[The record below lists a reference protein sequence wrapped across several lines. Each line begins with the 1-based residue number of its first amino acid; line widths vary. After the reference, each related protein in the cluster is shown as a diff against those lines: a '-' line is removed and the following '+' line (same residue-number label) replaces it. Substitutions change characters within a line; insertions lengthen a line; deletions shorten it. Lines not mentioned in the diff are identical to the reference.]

1 MSSLIW
7 LLDLVSLGLRG
18 LLVAFMVRRGQ
29 WSAFFFFFIYLCF
42 SILATLAR
50 LLVRNHP
57 VAYFYVFYA
66 TEAVY
71 AILSGLVILEAFR
84 RVFVDFYENRKF
96 QILLLLAF
104 ALIGV
109 LVLVAPIRH
118 HLDSSTVYAFILS
131 ANLGIRILQV
141 AALALF
147 LSLAVFLNL
156 QGKHYEMG
164 IVLGYGLFATVYLLA
179 LALRSQLGAKYTWA
193 VTVGHP
199 IAYDCAVVIWFWAF
213 WKNEPRPTFEQY
225 LGESGPENVPDHL
238 ERITAVYRRL
248 GRKRWTR

>member
-1 MSSLIW
+1 MIW

-29 WSAFFFFFIYLCF
+29 WKAFLFFFIYLCF
-42 SILATLAR
+42 SMVTTTVR
-50 LLVRNHP
+50 LSVRNHD
-57 VAYFYVFYA
+57 VAYFYVFYV

-71 AILSGLVILEAFR
+71 AILSGLVIVEAFR

-118 HLDSSTVYAFILS
+118 HLDASSVYAFILS
-131 ANLGIRILQV
+131 ANLSIRILQV

-147 LSLAVFLNL
+147 LGLAVFLNL
-156 QGKHYEMG
+156 QGRRYEMG
-164 IVLGYGLFATVYLLA
+164 IVLGYGLFATVYLFA
-179 LALRSQLGAKYTWA
+179 LALRSQLGAKYTWT

-213 WKNEPRPTFEQY
+213 WKNEPKPTFEQY
-225 LGESGPENVPDHL
+225 LGETGPESVPDHL